1 MGPTA
6 REQGYEHC
14 HDDRG
19 ASDEDPGDG
28 RFGAALGGE
37 HREVEADHPDGRK
50 QGEPP
55 PSTAGEVAQRSRA
68 APAEERQQKQ
78 AGEGVAEELA
88 ARVRVVAQDAVGGEG
103 GADEDAGEGGRQG
116 PSDRVRVH
124 GPDARE
130 SGGPD

>member
-6 REQGYEHC
+6 HEQRHEYR

-19 ASDEDPGDG
+19 APDEDTWDG
-28 RFGAALGGE
+28 RFGAALRGE
-37 HREVEADHPDGRK
+37 HREVEADHPDGRQ

-55 PSTAGEVAQRSRA
+55 PLAPGEVAQGRRA
-68 APAEERQQKQ
+68 APAEQRQQKQ
-78 AGEGVAEELA
+78 AGEGVPEELA
-88 ARVRVVAQDAVGGEG
+88 ARVGVVPEDAVGGEG

-130 SGGPD
+130 DGGPD